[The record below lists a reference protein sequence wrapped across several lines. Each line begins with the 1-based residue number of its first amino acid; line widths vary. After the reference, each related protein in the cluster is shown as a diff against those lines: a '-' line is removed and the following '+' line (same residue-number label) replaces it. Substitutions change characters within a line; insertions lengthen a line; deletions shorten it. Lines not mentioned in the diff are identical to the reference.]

1 MAKVNDRNN
10 SGPSV
15 SERGGEFSRLSVNAR
30 ETKEELQEFLGSMRG
45 KSPQEVLGLV
55 AASGLTQ
62 AIIWSTIATVIFML
76 FFTIM
81 PYYAYDDL
89 DKIAADKKAAAAA
102 AEAVEKAKEEAE
114 DAKLEAEEAKKGG
127 KSGDKK
133 DAAVKSM
140 TGEFEETKG
149 GKGDEAPD
157 PIDDLLK

>member
-1 MAKVNDRNN
+1 MAKVNDRNS

-15 SERGGEFSRLSVNAR
+15 ERGGEFARLSVNAR

-62 AIIWSTIATVIFML
+62 GILWSTVGTIIFML

-81 PYYAYDDL
+81 PFYAYDDL
-89 DKIAADKKAAAAA
+89 NKIAADKKAAVAA
-102 AEAVEKAKEEAE
+102 AEAKEKAEE
-114 DAKLEAEEAKKGG
+114 DAKDAALEAADAKKGG
-127 KSGDKK
+127 TSK
-133 DAAVKSM
+133 DAAVKAM
-140 TGEFEETKG
+140 TEGLEETKNV
-149 GKGDEAPD
+149 KGDEIPD